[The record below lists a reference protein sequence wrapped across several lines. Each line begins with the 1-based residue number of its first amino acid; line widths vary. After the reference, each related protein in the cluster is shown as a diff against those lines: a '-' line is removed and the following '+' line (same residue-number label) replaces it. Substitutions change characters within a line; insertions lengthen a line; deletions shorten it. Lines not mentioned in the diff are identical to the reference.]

1 MKLTAEEYQVAQKVN
16 TYFRSPMMS
25 LKEKIF
31 NARLIAL
38 HDLELENFTCEHE
51 REKLAHYSDILERI
65 MKKLDA

>member
-1 MKLTAEEYQVAQKVN
+1 MKLTQKN
-16 TYFRSPMMS
+16 IKL
-25 LKEKIF
+25 LKSKYLFSFTHDEPQRKDF

-51 REKLAHYSDILERI
+51 EKLAHYSDILERI